1 MRVLVCVRV
10 CLSVISH
17 IVKPMQWPHSGGLS
31 CVFACIF
38 CLCEVTSNRNM
49 ILYFHIPLC
58 FRMYLNLRFV
68 VSMNRDP
75 LKKRLRLQKPHLCS
89 DMRVT
94 NKLFYIYIFF
104 NYFGTFLEF
113 PGFTVHCI
121 TSVKK
126 AFFFI
131 TAIFEKSFIT
141 HL

>member
-94 NKLFYIYIFF
+94 NKLLYIYIFF
-104 NYFGTFLEF
+104 NYLVLSQNFLVLL
-113 PGFTVHCI
+113 FTVLQ
-121 TSVKK
+121 VLKK
-126 AFFFI
+126 H
-131 TAIFEKSFIT
+131 SFLSLPYLKN